1 MSIPKLVI
9 SVAIIVIGIV
19 LGVKII
25 IDILCIYA
33 PIVREVLSKKFISKD
48 VKSYI
53 EDRDNRDSDENS
65 EIMRSVLNKRLFIFF
80 IYFIVAT
87 LVPTFMR

>member
-9 SVAIIVIGIV
+9 SIAIIVMGIV
-19 LGVKII
+19 FGVKII
-25 IDILCIYA
+25 IDILYMSM
-33 PIVREVLSKKFISKD
+33 PIVREVLSKKFVSKD

>member
-19 LGVKII
+19 LGVKIV
-25 IDILCIYA
+25 IDMLCMYM
-33 PIVREVLSKKFISKD
+33 PIVREVLSKKFMSKD

-53 EDRDNRDSDENS
+53 EDIDNRDSDENR
-65 EIMRSVLNKRLFIFF
+65 EIMRSVLNKRLFIFL
-80 IYFIVAT
+80 IYFVVAT
-87 LVPTFMR
+87 VVPIFMR

>member
-1 MSIPKLVI
+1 MVI
-9 SVAIIVIGIV
+9 SIAIIVMGIV
-19 LGVKII
+19 FGVKII
-25 IDILCIYA
+25 IDILYMSM
-33 PIVREVLSKKFISKD
+33 PIVREVLSKKFVSKD

>member
-9 SVAIIVIGIV
+9 SIAIIVIGIV

-25 IDILCIYA
+25 IDILYMSM
-33 PIVREVLSKKFISKD
+33 PIVREVLSKKFVSKD

-65 EIMRSVLNKRLFIFF
+65 KIMRSVLNKRLFIFF